1 MKEKLEQEKQ
11 DLREELGEFKL
22 QMKLGKAEAVDYIEE
37 KKDEFSGFVNEV
49 KDSLVGSGSIPVEAL
64 TELQEK
70 LDELKLQLA
79 LGRMESH
86 DAYLAQR
93 EKISDAIDGVQS
105 KWKKLEVR
113 GKDDLENLQDSFA
126 GRSKSFRTKLES
138 AAISLGAGTMLA
150 THEIEDAV
158 RSLDERLHRIAEMTG
173 EEIREVRKYV
183 RSRIDAH
190 TGK

>member
-49 KDSLVGSGSIPVEAL
+49 KDSLVGSGSIPGEAL